1 MVSIHRQFRL
11 IYLIIREDWP
21 VLRDYRARDHHQF
34 LYCGQSRNFFVAGV
48 RFCGL
53 LVPYITDRQTVN
65 NNKRVG
71 TMANWGFDSAATV
84 DSSTMSCLANAGA
97 PTSEIKFILRYLD
110 YESGVH
116 NNLTASEASYI
127 HSLGIAIGL
136 IYGSI
141 PHESLTFDDGVSVAN
156 TATSL
161 AENLGIPTYV
171 GIYADL
177 GTSYDDYITADFL
190 MGYAWQLTV
199 NTPYHPGFYGSV
211 GTVPHAAFAAPASM
225 KMGALGRSPV
235 IYTERSTLS
244 PHGVLCAITNARN
257 SLWWGAAG
265 IRECHPPSGEHVR
278 QNRDHA
284 LPPTPLGPAACAADM
299 DAERMISRQW
309 KSYILPAPV
318 WTFTRRPSWLA
329 SV

>member
-97 PTSEIKFILRYLD
+97 PTDEIKFILRYLD

-177 GTSYDDYITADFL
+177 GTSYDDSITADFL

-211 GTVPHAAFAAPASM
+211 GTDSAFDDAFSTAYNNSTYGSYIAGSLLWSSEPETTGCTDIAGAPAYNPNTPP
-225 KMGALGRSPV
+225 GTNYGLPV
-235 IYTERSTLS
+235 IWQYAEGCGCSIDEDES
-244 PHGVLCAITNARN
+244 
-257 SLWWGAAG
+257 SLATDSDRW
-265 IRECHPPSGEHVR
+265 
-278 QNRDHA
+278 
-284 LPPTPLGPAACAADM
+284 
-299 DAERMISRQW
+299 
-309 KSYILPAPV
+309 
-318 WTFTRRPSWLA
+318 WLA
-329 SV
+329 